1 MPADDL
7 AAVLGVLPGA
17 KAVVNLV
24 LFLPYRSFPEQ
35 DYNTLKSAAADTGIL
50 YSDLVFTSPSHVMH
64 LDALYISGT
73 EIAALLT
80 DGKAKTEKEIVD
92 YVTDTMKKRGVSV
105 HMHIFRSVSDMAAR
119 VADLSDRTEPV
130 PEELAEFWRVVLV

>member
-1 MPADDL
+1 MPMILVMAIWLTADRI
-7 AAVLGVLPGA
+7 GSSRYP
-17 KAVVNLV
+17 
-24 LFLPYRSFPEQ
+24 
-35 DYNTLKSAAADTGIL
+35 
-50 YSDLVFTSPSHVMH
+50 
-64 LDALYISGT
+64 LYITGT

-130 PEELAEFWRVVLV
+130 PEELAEFWRIVLV